1 MLSNVVKFH
10 AVGILV
16 LIINLGVI
24 YVIHNLIFKI
34 FVKPLLKSTAYALLV
49 ACDVDKDYKH

>member
-1 MLSNVVKFH
+1 MLSNVVEFH
-10 AVGILV
+10 AVGVLV

-24 YVIHNLIFKI
+24 YVIHNIIFKI